1 MGKITKQM
9 QPKHAETL
17 SLWLKD
23 FVTSACSTP
32 LPLLPDHLSKFPTRW
47 PFPRGDLYHW
57 IPLLNRFDTILDCFC
72 TIYNLEQGPQNRD
85 FGRDLLLNQGP
96 KTDSYGDQTWDN
108 DGLAKLGYD
117 ADGDK
122 QLIEAVLK
130 FTRTLLEH
138 CGNRSIYSSSM
149 VLNKLLNTTVLSVLL
164 ATLQVSAELAQR
176 YQASVKRIG
185 SASRTVSTALL
196 GNHYQIDLDRVNSLA
211 LPFAKTPIVSLSESV
226 ATATPTSSVKGK
238 EKGLASSHKNA
249 AIMFANDLGAVLTPD
264 KGRWNGWGDIK
275 ITYTVVSAA
284 KDHPVSMASD
294 RVGSNMPSTPTPLR
308 RSTTAGSQHN
318 TPRSARQAGVDET
331 SPLSTRSPLVSNDQA
346 NPSQR
351 IFDLPQSVVA
361 STSIYELL
369 ARCPADMPASAKYE
383 VLNRLRVAK
392 ALLDGAES
400 RQQALAVRLL
410 AITNLA
416 YIHPETTFVDKVLR
430 HDNDETRRY
439 QLAYQL
445 AELIHPPADGS
456 IQVPLW
462 LQSIVLALLEV
473 ISNYAAR
480 YQDVLSA
487 LNANVNHGILLYVIR
502 KAVAGMKTSEPDRGI
517 HTTEVDQWRTRLF
530 SLTTHLA
537 MSTRI
542 GAEMVTAGLMDI
554 LVEILKI
561 RSDVAQRNQSMIL
574 AFLDGLIWTYQNA
587 FQSFFSGSGLDAISD
602 LLVTTV
608 VDSKQLV
615 ETGQGNRPEH
625 YCQVVDYQI
634 PYNQQQTLKW
644 VLKFVHHMMTN
655 SYTYG
660 GNTDRLLRNLVDKSE
675 LLGSLREI
683 MQNTKRYGSVLWT
696 NTVTVLSDFINNDP
710 TSFAAISESGIIVT
724 YLEAITGHPVTS
736 QPTIPPPQYAEEQTT
751 HTVDRGQ
758 NNGENSR
765 DGDNRDRD
773 DDDESSPDPSDASIQ
788 IEADTRPHPPPEE
801 EIGSSH
807 DRRPLAQGILATSD
821 AINVVPQVL
830 NSICLNNA
838 GMKMV
843 ASSRALESFLE
854 IFESPAHVNTMET
867 DPHLASNVGASFDE
881 LARHHPNLRRPISNA
896 VIDMVARVRSFGI
909 YKAKTAGWGAKLLL
923 SDGSQNPPSADER
936 YKDQVLHPSANS
948 ATEVKAKERSDNA
961 DVEMSDATEAS
972 AQKGAPGIEESSS
985 SATAY
990 DEITP
995 YVYALSSF
1003 LSAYFNNNTLKAYFI
1018 NHGGIELLLDVAE
1031 LPSLPHDF
1039 CDSHASRT
1047 LHLVISQLVEQ
1058 SPVLGLPSL
1067 LKRAQ
1072 ASVDAL
1078 KPLAE
1083 YKADAPYF
1091 APFLAPDGRMTLD
1104 EVRSLTASAQ
1114 ERIFNGNKMVK
1125 ALLTAQSLIKTLY
1138 ECFTSSPRSNSVQL
1152 YPINV
1157 FDYYIN
1163 LVKSLGPL
1171 LKAVLAEEGAE
1182 HNVLP
1187 QHWWAKRPAPGS
1199 DVMVS
1204 FGGAAG
1210 NQTIGESENEIVPAL
1225 AEPSDAASG
1234 AVPAAAS
1241 GTHHKAPTK
1250 QEQATSRYRNYETL
1264 RILLHSMVPSTFP
1277 FFQQLGKALFPRR
1290 ERDAYS
1296 RPKHVDIAKELSG
1309 TILAQLAP
1317 SVDLAEPTAKE
1328 YHYWI
1333 IMLHT
1338 LTEMLMDNTRAS
1350 GERPSVQ
1357 VVVPVLAAFME
1368 QGGFKVLTTM
1378 VQRFSAEICKD
1389 TGDSD
1394 AGATASA
1401 RVASFGLGKI
1411 FEFFAALVNG
1421 KNISDS
1427 TAQFG
1432 LLPRSTERRPD
1443 TPISHQIVVEVR
1455 MAVLPVIRE
1464 TWESTLIEKL
1474 RPEAVAKVIEILKII
1489 SAGDQEPSR
1498 NTPAVELFKKS
1509 KVLFNWQSQ
1518 NPLLGQLEED
1528 GADVE
1533 LAREAVFRANGN
1545 QPSATEY
1552 SRLHK
1557 AGKAGQRNPVPS
1569 EDAYNPD
1576 RPEPINA
1583 PSQPES
1589 TVPVPAA
1596 PVDADAM
1603 AVDVVPEF
1611 ASPELDRLL
1620 GDAVLGDLGDR
1631 ASVAWNGN
1639 SDVRPT
1645 VADEVQVRT
1654 NTTTPAA
1661 VTEEQARASAETQA
1675 TSKEILDEERSK
1687 LRDNLIDRSLDV
1699 VRAHP
1704 HSAIELSELI
1714 SAMVFRQ
1721 PNDEAREEVGATLA
1735 NALTSLSFDD
1745 SDSKPNGTSI
1755 AAYAHLL
1762 ALLMQEK
1769 SFFKCNI
1776 DILREKVDEYISFLK
1791 LKGSSTSNEEL
1802 PPWIPYILLIVE
1814 LLLSYDEQ
1822 PLEAQWKPPTN
1833 DNETA
1838 VPAVLPQRNRIVS
1851 DEERDKLLDAILNLL
1866 PVLGKEETLATSV
1879 LRVIVILTRKPAI
1892 AQKVGERKNLGKLFA
1907 MVRQLAGVGAARLKE
1922 SKTTGSIMSIL
1933 RHIVEDEETLK
1944 QIMRAEVRSLFDN
1957 PQRTQRNLDLS
1968 TYLRNMAPLAL
1979 RSPDL
1984 FVEITNEMTK
1994 LSRWT
1999 PGSEGSSR
2007 AQQLALK
2014 EPESESQTKASDEE
2028 ASVEPAVQATE
2039 DLSIHDVKR
2048 STETDDKEMAD
2059 APKPVIELKRPV
2071 VENPHGIIHFL
2082 LCELLNYREVDDN
2095 EPLQVTKDTKST
2107 VPSGSTPTESASKEA
2122 TPDNQDATDSK
2133 DKDKD
2138 KKSTKPVFRAE
2149 EHPHFIYRCFLLNCL
2164 AELLQSYNQTKV
2176 EFINFKRGASMQT
2189 NTPVKRRPN
2198 VLNYLIH
2205 DLLCQGN
2212 LSDNGDSILSKK
2224 KAATSAQA
2232 QQVLVALVAKTGE
2245 RVIDKSRDRFEYDD
2259 EPDLLFVRKFVLD
2272 TILKAYERAV
2282 TPEEPVDT
2290 RYLKMQCL
2298 AELMN
2303 HVIGEKDKETTSQR
2317 ALDSPQGRSQA
2328 QLRRMMYEKGYLD
2341 KLTSSIAEVDLS
2353 HAGVKRAIKY
2363 VLRVLRVL
2371 TDTAKEL
2378 SRSHV
2383 LPSTSLPENA
2393 EDDIISTSS
2402 MSDMDDDR
2410 EETPDLYRNSTL
2422 GMLEPRGSDDESDDE
2437 DEDDD
2442 EEMYDDDYGDELDYG
2457 DEDVSDDGEDG
2468 VSDEDEELGEMGHI
2482 EGLHGDPGV
2491 VEVIMGDEDDDMDE
2505 DDDES
2510 EDDDMD
2516 SDDME
2521 EMDEHIDV
2529 VEEIVD
2535 EDGNPLEDDGASD
2548 WESESEEEDD
2558 EDEEDIDYEAEA
2570 QDLEEAHM
2578 HGMESGDII
2587 DNLARA
2593 VMDPED
2599 YEGDDM
2605 DDLGDHYIDDG
2616 RDEEDDE
2623 DDDEDMEEDELIY
2636 DEDYPHDHPPPTLP
2650 SALGWDTLVVEPF
2663 GGQPQHAHRHR
2674 HGHRSPFPPG
2684 FMVGGGRDPL
2694 GDFRSYFSPRHR
2706 PNAVPS
2712 NADDGV
2718 NPLLRRN
2725 GQGREAS
2732 PRPASGSGMIGLR
2745 LPPEIFGPGAQHL
2758 SNSPIAILNDL
2769 VASLPV
2775 MRHGQS
2781 AVHLSITQNGR
2792 GEVREYHVAPRESRA
2807 DNRRETTYHE
2817 PQQAVAFTPESTF
2830 ERYQEEARMVF
2841 GGAHFIEKAQKLI
2854 NILLSKLVPPAME
2867 FEKKLKAEEE
2877 ERRKVREEERKKF
2890 EEETRRIKEAK
2901 EAEEK
2906 AAREKKE
2913 AEEREEH
2920 ERAAA
2925 EAAAAAGE
2933 RNMVSAQ
2940 GNHPD
2945 VTGSQAM
2952 EGVETQES
2960 SVPSADN
2967 DAADDA
2973 SRVMTTIR
2981 GEEVDVTELGI
2992 DPDYLA
2998 ALPEEFREE
3007 VIAQTVSTRRSQARE
3022 EAATGEQGEVFQEF
3036 LDALPE
3042 DLRLEIVQQERQDAR
3057 RRERDEQRRQA
3068 TTAGQDQIAVDM
3080 DPASILLTFPPELRQ
3095 QVLMDQGEDIMDH
3108 LPPEMAAQ
3116 ARLLAQQHSAH
3127 PAVTGRSPPVVARR
3141 PGAPP
3146 AESGEN
3152 NENKVQRRTV
3162 VQMLDKPGVATL
3174 LRLMFISQIGSIRNY
3189 LFSVLADVC
3198 ENRQNRLEVISTIL
3212 LILQEGSTD
3221 MDAVERSF
3229 SQLSVKAKKP
3239 KDKDVDPKTPQNLKR
3254 TLTSLS
3260 TTVQQQSNSEISPLM
3275 VVHQCLD
3282 LLQDLST
3289 KNPHIPMLFLT
3300 EHEAVGSSLKRT
3312 LSRKGKAKD
3321 SKAHKYAI
3329 NSLLTLLDR
3338 DLVMESSVVMA
3349 YLADLLNKITV
3360 PLATMERRRREAL
3373 DKAAREAKK
3382 KTAESA
3388 AEAEEASTTAAQ
3400 PASNPAAE
3408 DTTVDTGANVE
3419 VKEPR
3424 GDSAET
3430 RGQSENSKANDKS
3443 STNQKT
3449 PRQMQVPIIP
3459 PHNLT
3464 LVVKIFVARECS
3476 SKTFQNTISAIKN
3489 LSAIPGAKA
3498 TFGQELVRQA
3508 RVLSENI
3515 VADLDELLPH
3525 IEKATSGTEIQ
3536 GVALAK
3542 FSPGAS
3548 EQNKLLRVLTAL
3560 DHLFDNKKKNDKA
3573 DEDAETSI
3581 NEKQDLVT
3589 SLYHNST
3596 FSMMWEKLS
3605 ACLSAIRE
3613 RENMVNVATI
3623 LLPLIESLMVVCK
3636 NTAMND
3642 DSQTQ
3647 NQTSK
3652 EMLLSS
3658 PPPENRMAGLFFT
3671 FTEEHRRILNELVRN
3686 SPKLMSGTFSLLV
3699 KNPKVLEFD
3708 NKRNYFNRSVHSR
3721 SSNNQR
3727 PSFPALQLSVRR
3739 EHVFHDSFKSLY
3751 FKTGDEMKY
3760 GKLNIRFH
3768 NEEGVDAGGV
3778 TREWFQVL
3786 SRQMFDANYALFI
3799 PVSSD
3804 RTTFHPNKLSGIND
3818 EHLMFFKFI
3827 GRIIGKALYEGRVLD
3842 CYFSRAVYKRILGKS
3857 VSVKDMESFDP
3868 DYYKSL
3874 VWMLDN
3880 DITDIITETFSVED
3894 DEFGVTRT
3902 VDLCTGGRD
3911 IAVTE
3916 ENKHDYVRLVV
3927 EHKLL
3932 SSVKEQMEHFLKGFH
3947 DIIPADLISIFNE
3960 QELELLISGLPD
3972 IDVDDWKSNTE
3983 YHNYTPSSPQI
3994 QWFWRAIRSF
4004 DKEERAK
4011 LLQFVTGTSKVPL
4024 NGFKELE
4031 GMNGINRFNI
4041 HRDYGNKERLPSSH
4055 TCFNQLDLPE
4065 YENYEMLRQ
4074 QLMKAITAGSDY
4086 FGFA

>member
-17 SLWLKD
+17 SPWLKD

-57 IPLLNRFDTILDCFC
+57 IPLLNRFDDILDCFC
-72 TIYNLEQGPQNRD
+72 TTYGMDQGPQTRD
-85 FGRDLLLNQGP
+85 FAYDLLLNKGT
-96 KTDSYGDQTWDN
+96 KTESYGDEAWDTER
-108 DGLAKLGYD
+108 LSKLGYKE
-117 ADGDK
+117 DGDR
-122 QLIEAVLK
+122 QLIEAVLD
-130 FTRTLLEH
+130 FTRVLLEH

-149 VLNKLLNTTVLSVLL
+149 VLNKLLHTTALTVLL
-164 ATLQVSAELAQR
+164 ATLHVGSELAQR

-185 SASRTVSTALL
+185 SASRSVSNALL
-196 GNHYQIDLDRVNSLA
+196 ANHYQLDLDRVQTLV
-211 LPFAKTPIVSLSESV
+211 LPFAKTPIVSLSDSV
-226 ATATPTSSVKGK
+226 ATSTPTSAAKGK
-238 EKGLASSHKNA
+238 EKAQTSSQKNA
-249 AIMFANDLGAVLTPD
+249 ASMFANDLSAILTTD
-264 KGRWNGWGDIK
+264 NSRWNGWGDIK
-275 ITYTVVSAA
+275 VSYTVPSSTREQPVAASSTNVS
-284 KDHPVSMASD
+284 
-294 RVGSNMPSTPTPLR
+294 SNTPATPTPLR

-318 TPRSARQAGVDET
+318 TPKSARQPAVDDS
-331 SPLSTRSPLVSNDQA
+331 SPLSVRSSGTSSEHA
-346 NPSQR
+346 SSSQR

-361 STSIYELL
+361 STPIHDLL
-369 ARCPADMPASAKYE
+369 TRLPADMPASSKYE
-383 VLNRLRVAK
+383 VLHRLRVAK
-392 ALLDGAES
+392 ALLGNAES
-400 RQQALAVRLL
+400 RQQALAIRLI
-410 AITNLA
+410 AINNLA
-416 YIHPETTFVDKVLR
+416 YIHPETVFVEKVLR

-439 QLAYQL
+439 QLVYQL

-462 LQSIVLALLEV
+462 LQSIALALLEAL
-473 ISNYAAR
+473 SNYSAR

-502 KAVAGMKTSEPDRGI
+502 KAVGGMKTDEPDRGLQ
-517 HTTEVDQWRTRLF
+517 TTEVDQWRTNLF

-542 GAEMVTAGLMDI
+542 GSEMVTAGLMDI

-574 AFLDGLIWTYQNA
+574 AFIDGLIWSYQNA
-587 FQSFFSGSGLDAISD
+587 FQNFFSGPGLDAISD

-608 VDSKQLV
+608 SESKNLV
-615 ETGQGNRPEH
+615 EAGQGNKPEH
-625 YCQVVDYQI
+625 QNQIVDYEI

-655 SYTYG
+655 SYSYG

-675 LLGSLREI
+675 LLGSLRDI
-683 MQNTKRYGSVLWT
+683 MQNTKRFGSVLWT

-710 TSFAAISESGIIVT
+710 TSFAAISESGMIVS
-724 YLEAITGHPVTS
+724 YLEAITSQPVTN
-736 QPTIPPPQYAEEQTT
+736 QPAIQPPPESEEQEPANQ
-751 HTVDRGQ
+751 GG
-758 NNGENSR
+758 N
-765 DGDNRDRD
+765 D
-773 DDDESSPDPSDASIQ
+773 DSSPDPPEASVQLDSDN
-788 IEADTRPHPPPEE
+788 RPHPPPEE
-801 EIGSSH
+801 ELASSH
-807 DRRPLAQGILATSD
+807 ERPLAQGVLPTSD

-838 GMKMV
+838 GLKMV
-843 ASSRALESFLE
+843 VSSRAFESFLE

-881 LARHHPNLRRPISNA
+881 LARHHPHLRRPISNS
-896 VIDMVARVRSFGI
+896 VIDMVARVRSLGI
-909 YKAKTAGWGAKLLL
+909 YKARTANWGAKLLL
-923 SDGSQNPPSADER
+923 ADGTQKPVPVDENL
-936 YKDQVLHPSANS
+936 KSLL
-948 ATEVKAKERSDNA
+948 DNA
-961 DVEMSDATEAS
+961 SEPKGKGKDDLDVEMSDAVEPSQKSDKAS
-972 AQKGAPGIEESSS
+972 PRTGDSSS
-985 SATAY
+985 SASSY
-990 DEITP
+990 EDITP
-995 YVYALSSF
+995 YVYAVSSF
-1003 LSAYFNNNTLKAYFI
+1003 LSAYFNNNTLKAHFI
-1018 NHGGIELLLDVAE
+1018 SYGGLELLLDIAE

-1047 LHLVISQLVEQ
+1047 LNLVISQLVEQ
-1058 SPVLGLPSL
+1058 SPVIGLPSL

-1072 ASVDAL
+1072 AAVDTL
-1078 KPLAE
+1078 KPLADWKE
-1083 YKADAPYF
+1083 NSNERTPYF
-1091 APFLAPDGRMTLD
+1091 GPFLSPDDKLTV
-1104 EVRSLTASAQ
+1104 EHVRSLDAEAQ
-1114 ERIFNGNKMVK
+1114 ERALQGTKMVK
-1125 ALLTAQSLIKTLY
+1125 ALLNAQSLIKTLY

-1157 FDYYIN
+1157 FDYYVE

-1199 DVMVS
+1199 DLMVLLE
-1204 FGGAAG
+1204 GPNGTQPTAETDAD
-1210 NQTIGESENEIVPAL
+1210 NVPASEET
-1225 AEPSDAASG
+1225 AGAGSNAA
-1234 AVPAAAS
+1234 PATNSSPQHKVAS
-1241 GTHHKAPTK
+1241 K
-1250 QEQATSRYRNYETL
+1250 QEQATPRYRNYDTL
-1264 RILLHSMVPSTFP
+1264 RILIHSMVPSTFP

-1296 RPKHVDIAKELSG
+1296 RPKHVDLARQLAG
-1309 TILAQLAP
+1309 TILDQLRP
-1317 SVDLAEPTAKE
+1317 SVAMNAPTAKE

-1338 LTEMLMDNTRAS
+1338 LSEMLMDSTRS
-1350 GERPSVQ
+1350 SSDRSSVQ
-1357 VVVPVLAAFME
+1357 IVVPVLIAFLE
-1368 QGGFKVLTTM
+1368 QGGFDVLTQM
-1378 VQRFSAEICKD
+1378 VKRFSSQMCTE
-1389 TGDSD
+1389 TGESD
-1394 AGATASA
+1394 AGTTASA

-1421 KNISDS
+1421 KNIADS
-1427 TAQFG
+1427 TTQFG
-1432 LLPRSTERRPD
+1432 LVPRTSERRPES
-1443 TPISHQIVVEVR
+1443 PPSQQIVVEVR

-1464 TWESTLIEKL
+1464 TWESPLIEKL
-1474 RPEAVAKVIEILKII
+1474 RPETVAKIIEILKII
-1489 SAGDQEPSR
+1489 SSAENEGSSR
-1498 NTPAVELFKKS
+1498 DKPVSEVFKKTP
-1509 KVLFNWQSQ
+1509 VPFNWQ
-1518 NPLLGQLEED
+1518 NYGGLIGRLVED
-1528 GADVE
+1528 GSDE
-1533 LAREAVFRANGN
+1533 DLAREAVYRSNGN
-1545 QPSATEY
+1545 ENNAIEY

-1557 AGKAGQRNPVPS
+1557 AGKAGQRNPIPL
-1569 EDAYNPD
+1569 EDAYTPS
-1576 RPEPINA
+1576 RAEPSRS
-1583 PSQPES
+1583 PSQQEG
-1589 TVPVPAA
+1589 AA
-1596 PVDADAM
+1596 PPAPADADAM
-1603 AVDVVPEF
+1603 AVDVP
-1611 ASPELDRLL
+1611 PELAPVAGAAEFDRLL
-1620 GDAVLGDLGDR
+1620 GDVVLGDLGER
-1631 ASVAWNGN
+1631 ATPDMSGTESPAGLPEAQG
-1639 SDVRPT
+1639 RPST
-1645 VADEVQVRT
+1645 S
-1654 NTTTPAA
+1654 TPASA
-1661 VTEEQARASAETQA
+1661 APVDAAKPENRLIAKEDLDKERA
-1675 TSKEILDEERSK
+1675 K
-1687 LRDNLIDRSLDV
+1687 LRENLIDRSLDV

-1714 SAMVFRQ
+1714 NAMVFRQ
-1721 PNDEAREEVGATLA
+1721 QNDEVRDEVGLTLA

-1745 SDSKPNGTSI
+1745 SDSKSNGTSI

-1776 DILREKVDEYISFLK
+1776 DTLREKVDEYVSFLNPK
-1791 LKGSSTSNEEL
+1791 DLPTSNEEL

-1822 PLEAQWKPPTN
+1822 PVEAQWTPPAN
-1833 DNETA
+1833 ENET
-1838 VPAVLPQRNRIVS
+1838 VTPAVLPQRNPIVS
-1851 DEERDKLLDAILNLL
+1851 DSQRNDLLEAILRLL

-1879 LRVIVILTRKPAI
+1879 LRVIVILTRKPSI
-1892 AQKVGERKNLGKLFA
+1892 AQKVGEKKNLQRLFVMA
-1907 MVRQLAGVGAARLKE
+1907 KQLAGAGAARLKE
-1922 SKTTGSIMSIL
+1922 TKITGSIMAIL
-1933 RHIVEDEETLK
+1933 RHIVEDEDTLR
-1944 QIMRAEVRSLFDN
+1944 QIMRAEVRGLFDN
-1957 PQRTQRNLDLS
+1957 PSRPQRSLDLT
-1968 TYLRNMAPLAL
+1968 TYLRSMAPLAL

-1984 FVEITNEMTK
+1984 FVEVTNDMTK

-1999 PGSEGSSR
+1999 PGNDVSSR
-2007 AQQLALK
+2007 ANQLALK
-2014 EPESESQTKASDEE
+2014 EPEAEGNAAADKD
-2028 ASVEPAVQATE
+2028 ASVEPAVQGTE
-2039 DLSIHDVKR
+2039 DLSIHDVKQ
-2048 STETDDKEMAD
+2048 STETEMTD
-2059 APKPVIELKRPV
+2059 APKPGNELKRPV
-2071 VENPHGIIHFL
+2071 VENPHGIVHFL
-2082 LCELLNYREVDDN
+2082 LCELLNYREVDDK
-2095 EPLQVTKDTKST
+2095 EAAQPAKDGKST
-2107 VPSGSTPTESASKEA
+2107 ASASA
-2122 TPDNQDATDSK
+2122 QATDAAPK
-2133 DKDKD
+2133 DVAAEAQDTADGKEKD
-2138 KKSTKPVFRAE
+2138 KKSSKPVFKADD
-2149 EHPHFIYRCFLLNCL
+2149 HPIFIYRCFLLNCL

-2176 EFINFKRGASMQT
+2176 EFINFKRSAPLQT
-2189 NTPVKRRPN
+2189 NTPVKPRSS

-2205 DLLCQGN
+2205 DLLCQGS
-2212 LSDNGDSILSKK
+2212 LTDNGDSILSKK

-2232 QQVLVALVAKTGE
+2232 QQVLAALVAKTGE
-2245 RVIDKSRDRFEYDD
+2245 KSIDKNRDRFEYDD

-2272 TILKAYERAV
+2272 TILKAYERAA
-2282 TPEEPVDT
+2282 TPDEPIDT
-2290 RYLKMQCL
+2290 RYAKMQCL

-2303 HVIGEKDKETTSQR
+2303 HIIGEKDKDSTSQR

-2341 KLTSSIAEVDLS
+2341 KLTSSIAEVDLG

-2383 LPSTSLPENA
+2383 IPSASLPENV
-2393 EDDIISTSS
+2393 DDEIISTSS

-2410 EETPDLYRNSTL
+2410 EETPDLYRNSAL
-2422 GMLEPRGSDDESDDE
+2422 GMLEPRGSDDESEDE
-2437 DEDDD
+2437 EEDDD

-2457 DEDVSDDGEDG
+2457 DEEVSDDGEDG
-2468 VSDEDEELGEMGHI
+2468 VSDEDEELGEMGEI
-2482 EGLHGDPGV
+2482 EGLHGEPGV
-2491 VEVIMGDEDDDMDE
+2491 VEVIMDDDEDMDE
-2505 DDDES
+2505 DDDEMS
-2510 EDDDMD
+2510 EDDEMD

-2521 EMDEHIDV
+2521 DMEDHLDV

-2535 EDGNPLEDDGASD
+2535 EDGNPIDDDGASG
-2548 WESESEEEDD
+2548 WESEETDEEEEDED
-2558 EDEEDIDYEAEA
+2558 EDVDYEAEIQA
-2570 QDLEEAHM
+2570 TEEAARM
-2578 HGMESGDII
+2578 HGMEPGDII

-2599 YEGDDM
+2599 YPGDDM

-2616 RDEEDDE
+2616 RDEDDDE
-2623 DDDEDMEEDELIY
+2623 DDDEDMDEDDLIY
-2636 DEDYPHDHPPPTLP
+2636 EEEYPHDHQPPVLP
-2650 SALGWDTLVVEPF
+2650 AALGWDTLVVEPF
-2663 GGQPQHAHRHR
+2663 GGHHHAHRHR

-2684 FMVGGGRDPL
+2684 FMVGSGRDPL

-2706 PNAVPS
+2706 PNNMP
-2712 NADDGV
+2712 NNTDDGV
-2718 NPLLRRN
+2718 NPLLRRS
-2725 GQGREAS
+2725 GQGRESS
-2732 PRPASGSGMIGLR
+2732 PRPMPGSGMIGLR
-2745 LPPEIFGPGAQHL
+2745 LPPEIFSNAAPL
-2758 SNSPIAILNDL
+2758 SSSPIAILNDL
-2769 VASLPV
+2769 VANLPN
-2775 MRHGQS
+2775 MRHGHGPVS
-2781 AVHLSITQNGR
+2781 LSITHNGR
-2792 GEVREYHVAPRESRA
+2792 GEVREYQVAPREPRT

-2817 PQQAVAFTPESTF
+2817 PQQAVGFTPESTF

-2841 GGAHFIEKAQKLI
+2841 GGTQFGDKAQKLGKI
-2854 NILLSKLVPPAME
+2854 ILSKLVPPAME
-2867 FEKKLKAEEE
+2867 FEKKIKAEEE
-2877 ERRKVREEERKKF
+2877 EVRKAREEERKKF
-2890 EEETRRIKEAK
+2890 EESARRAKAAK

-2913 AEEREEH
+2913 AEEREEQ

-2933 RNMVSAQ
+2933 RDAASAQ
-2940 GNHPD
+2940 EPQ
-2945 VTGSQAM
+2945 SQASDPHAM
-2952 EGVETQES
+2952 EGVETQEPS
-2960 SVPSADN
+2960 APSADN
-2967 DAADDA
+2967 EATADV
-2973 SRVMTTIR
+2973 SRVLTTIR

-2992 DPDYLA
+2992 DPEYLA

-3022 EAATGEQGEVFQEF
+3022 DHPAGEQGEAFQEF

-3068 TTAGQDQIAVDM
+3068 TAGTQDQIAVDM

-3116 ARLLAQQHSAH
+3116 ARLLAQQHAVH
-3127 PAVTGRSPPVVARR
+3127 PAVTGRSPPVAARR
-3141 PGAPP
+3141 NGPGPP
-3146 AESGEN
+3146 QAESGEN

-3162 VQMLDKPGVATL
+3162 VQMLDKAGVATL

-3229 SQLSVKAKKP
+3229 SQLSLKAKKP
-3239 KDKDVDPKTPQNLKR
+3239 KDKDADPRTPQNLKR

-3260 TTVQQQSNSEISPLM
+3260 VAAGQNQSNSEISPLM

-3300 EHEAVGSSLKRT
+3300 EHETVGSSLKRT
-3312 LSRKGKAKD
+3312 LSRKGKTKD

-3360 PLATMERRRREAL
+3360 PLATMERRRKEAL
-3373 DKAAREAKK
+3373 EKAARDAKEK
-3382 KTAESA
+3382 A
-3388 AEAEEASTTAAQ
+3388 AENAVEAGEASTSAEQPADNAAGENTAAETATATDDKESKSTQ
-3400 PASNPAAE
+3400 TTAEPEKSKSN
-3408 DTTVDTGANVE
+3408 
-3419 VKEPR
+3419 K
-3424 GDSAET
+3424 
-3430 RGQSENSKANDKS
+3430 SE
-3443 STNQKT
+3443 TNQKG
-3449 PRQMQVPIIP
+3449 PKQMQVPIIP

-3489 LSAIPGAKA
+3489 LSAIPEAKA

-3508 RVLSENI
+3508 RLLSENI

-3560 DHLFDNKKKNDKA
+3560 DHLFDSKKKSDKS
-3573 DEDAETSI
+3573 DEEAEASK

-3596 FSMMWEKLS
+3596 FSTMWEKLS
-3605 ACLSAIRE
+3605 ACLSAIRQ

-3642 DSQTQ
+3642 DTQTQ
-3647 NQTSK
+3647 NQNSK

-3686 SPKLMSGTFSLLV
+3686 SPKLMSGTFALLV

-3721 SSNNQR
+3721 VNNSQR
-3727 PSFPALQLSVRR
+3727 SSFPALQLSVRR
-3739 EHVFHDSFKSLY
+3739 EHVFHDSFRSLY
-3751 FKTGDEMKY
+3751 FKSGDEMKY

-3786 SRQMFDANYALFI
+3786 SRQMFDANYALFT

-3804 RTTFHPNKLSGIND
+3804 RTTFHPNSLSGIND

-3827 GRIIGKALYEGRVLD
+3827 GRVIGKALYEGRVLD

-3902 VDLCTGGRD
+3902 IDLCPGGRD

-3916 ENKHDYVRLVV
+3916 DNKHDYVRLVV

-3932 SSVKEQMEHFLKGFH
+3932 SSVRDQMEEFLKGFH
-3947 DIIPADLISIFNE
+3947 EIIPADLISIFNE

-3983 YHNYTPSSPQI
+3983 YQNYNPSSQQI
-3994 QWFWRAIRSF
+3994 QWFWRAVRSF

-4065 YENYEMLRQ
+4065 YESYETLRAQ
-4074 QLMKAITAGSDY
+4074 VMKAITAGSDY